1 MWVQIPA
8 SPKNYMEKDVLLH
21 GREYIEN
28 NKDSQI
34 GKLHQNFFLSQNQKC
49 YDFKIS
55 SSVPKNLSFL
65 ALNFNDKP
73 TLLVHRLY

>member
-28 NKDSQI
+28 NKDSQM
-34 GKLHQNFFLSQNQKC
+34 GKLHQKFFFVPKPD
-49 YDFKIS
+49 DFKIS

-73 TLLVHRLY
+73 TLLVHCLY